1 MGAEKQ
7 RKREFLDV
15 LGALRQII
23 RATDLHS
30 KHVMKVSGLTV
41 PQLVIMIAIEDLG
54 AVTVRQVSQHVSL
67 SQATVTII
75 LNRLEDRG
83 FILRSRNT
91 ADKRVVNSSLTE
103 KGKEALLNTPPLM
116 DGQFMRRYSKLDPK
130 EREQILSSLQQ
141 LASLMV
147 AVDGED
153 DLLSAELAGEE
164 SPLDV

>member
-30 KHVMKVSGLTV
+30 KRVMKVSGLTV

-75 LNRLEDRG
+75 LNRLEARG
-83 FILRSRNT
+83 FIVRSRNT
-91 ADKRVVNSSLTE
+91 TDKRVVNSSLTE

-116 DGQFMRRYSKLDPK
+116 DGHFMRRYSKLDTK

-153 DLLSAELAGEE
+153 DLSSVELAGEE
-164 SPLDV
+164 SQLDG